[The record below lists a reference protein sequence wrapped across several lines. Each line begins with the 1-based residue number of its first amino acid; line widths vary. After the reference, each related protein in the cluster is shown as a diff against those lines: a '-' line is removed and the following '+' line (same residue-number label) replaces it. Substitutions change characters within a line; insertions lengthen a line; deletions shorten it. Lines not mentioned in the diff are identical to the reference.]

1 MLLIDVE
8 DGFKATI
15 DQFYAEYRG
24 AKPDATIELHFMG
37 GLLQAALHILPNDR
51 YYALKQYIYDKHGYD
66 PGGCSD
72 GQLCMTDYRWE
83 DK

>member
-8 DGFKATI
+8 NGFQATI

-24 AKPDATIELHFMG
+24 VKPDPTIELHFMG